1 MSDIP
6 LTPDGKVSDYTIEDY
21 LGGKIRLNQL
31 RHGYRAASDAVL
43 LASVVKARKGQTVLD
58 VGTGTGAVALCVA
71 ARLPDV
77 SLTGIELQPELAA
90 CAVENVAF
98 NAMADRISVVTAD
111 IRARR
116 IDGVP
121 TGSFDW
127 VVTNPPYIT
136 EDQVSPDKTRDI
148 AHRESDCPLPEWVC
162 AALRYLKA
170 GGSFAMINRA
180 DRLPE
185 ILSVMSGKL
194 GGLKII
200 PVWTK
205 QNRPAKRVIVIGRK
219 GSKSPAVL
227 DPGIVLND
235 ENGNRTA
242 IGEAL
247 MREGKPFP
255 FPAP

>member
-1 MSDIP
+1 MNTFTTD
-6 LTPDGKVSDYTIEDY
+6 DF
-21 LGGKIRLNQL
+21 LGGRIRLKQPVD
-31 RHGYRAASDAVL
+31 GYRATSDAVL
-43 LASVVKARKGQTVLD
+43 LASVVAARKGQTVLD

-71 ARLPDV
+71 GRLPDV
-77 SLTGIELQPELAA
+77 SLTGIEIQPELAA

-98 NAMADRISVVTAD
+98 NALTDRISIVTAD

-116 IDGVP
+116 IAAVP
-121 TGSFDW
+121 TGAFDW

-136 EDQVSPDKTRDI
+136 EAPRSPDKIRDI

-170 GGSFAMINRA
+170 GGRFAMINRA

-185 ILSVMSGKL
+185 ILSVLNGRL
-194 GGLKII
+194 GGLRII
-200 PVWTK
+200 PVWTV

-227 DPGIVLND
+227 DSGIVLND

-242 IGEAL
+242 IAEAL
-247 MREGKPFP
+247 TRDGKLYF
-255 FPAP
+255 